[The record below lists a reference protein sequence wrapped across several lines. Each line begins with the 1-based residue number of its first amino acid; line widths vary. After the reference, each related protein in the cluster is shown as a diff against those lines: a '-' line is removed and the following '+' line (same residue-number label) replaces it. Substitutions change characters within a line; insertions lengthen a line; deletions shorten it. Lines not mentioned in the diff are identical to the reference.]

1 MPLFPPELPGHAERL
16 KTALRDAQPS
26 VVLTTAAVLD
36 VVQAFLAKL
45 TDIRIP
51 EIIVIDEVPD
61 SAEDAFAPID
71 IDADD
76 VAHLQYTGGATR
88 PPVGVEITHRAAG
101 INLLQMIV
109 TIDLRDRNT
118 HGVSWLPLYHDM
130 GLSMIGFPA
139 VYRRAFHPDVADGV
153 HPTPAALDTG
163 AGRRVT
169 RRPGRHRRT
178 ELRLPLVGAVRC
190 GGDDPGVA

>member
-1 MPLFPPELPGHAERL
+1 M
-16 KTALRDAQPS
+16 
-26 VVLTTAAVLD
+26 LD

-45 TDIRIP
+45 SDIRIL

-76 VAHLQYTGGATR
+76 VAHLQYRGGATPP
-88 PPVGVEITHRAAG
+88 PPVGVEITPPCGPASTCW
-101 INLLQMIV
+101 QMIV

-118 HGVSWLPLYHDM
+118 TSQLAAAVPRHGSVDDRISR
-130 GLSMIGFPA
+130 G
-139 VYRRAFHPDVADGV
+139 VRRAFHPDVADGV
-153 HPTPAALDTG
+153 HLMPAALDTG

-169 RRPGRHRRT
+169 QRPGRHRRT
-178 ELRLPLVGAVRC
+178 ELRRRVVGEVRC